1 MGTDPIEL
9 YQITVSTIT
18 LHYISKCKLMLC
30 LNVPANFSVLPLEHS
45 SMVYVLV
52 VLRPA
57 PVHALLQIN
66 LLINKKI
73 NDYFRANEVQEHD
86 VENNGMFATPN
97 TLLFNSYVHR
107 L

>member
-9 YQITVSTIT
+9 YQIRVSTIT

-30 LNVPANFSVLPLEHS
+30 LNVPANLSVLPLEHS

-66 LLINKKI
+66 YLKDMYIS
-73 NDYFRANEVQEHD
+73 D
-86 VENNGMFATPN
+86 
-97 TLLFNSYVHR
+97 
-107 L
+107 

>member
-30 LNVPANFSVLPLEHS
+30 LNVPANFSELPLEHS
-45 SMVYVLV
+45 SKVYVLV

-57 PVHALLQIN
+57 LVHALLQIN